1 MNKTLFSIII
11 PVYNTQINFLND
23 CFKSVKQQNYDNYE
37 VIIIDDGSN
46 IETKQFLKQYETE
59 YKIIHQ
65 PVNKGIVTGRKTG
78 ITNAKGDYVIFLDSD
93 DILND
98 KALEK
103 LNNIIN
109 KNNPD
114 VILFETPRF
123 TNSITECKPYDEFLF
138 EDGLINKER
147 IMKELLSLHI
157 NGIADKVAK
166 RELLDFTNDGLDETI
181 INGEDLQ
188 QSTALILKSEKFY
201 YTHEEICY
209 YRVNISG
216 RTYYDVTK
224 ISDINYMVPPYRMT
238 FEKQSKYNNL
248 LPEYKRACINSIIYN
263 VFCIYEANLP
273 KQETY
278 KLLDNINSLEITH
291 IMANIKEKIN
301 FPSEFVFSLLR
312 NRHYFILGILAKI
325 YPLQH

>member
-11 PVYNTQINFLND
+11 PVYNTQIAFLKD
-23 CFKSVKQQNYDNYE
+23 CFQSVKNQTYNNYE

-46 IETKQFLKQYETE
+46 EETKAFLKNYEKE
-59 YKIIHQ
+59 YRIIHQ
-65 PVNKGIVTGRKTG
+65 PTNKGIVIGRKTG
-78 ITNAKGDYVIFLDSD
+78 VSNAKGDYIIFLDSD
-93 DILND
+93 DILNSQ
-98 KALEK
+98 ALEK
-103 LNNIIN
+103 LNSTIVSS
-109 KNNPD
+109 NPD

-123 TNSITECKPYDEFLF
+123 TNSTSECRPYDEFLF
-138 EDGLINKER
+138 EDGLVSKEE
-147 IMKELLSLHI
+147 IMRELLSLHI
-157 NGIADKVAK
+157 NGIADKVAR
-166 RELLDFTNDGLDETI
+166 RELLDFSNDGLDETI

-188 QSTALILKSEKFY
+188 QSTALILKSNVFY

-224 ISDINYMVPPYRMT
+224 ISDINYMVPPYRMA
-238 FEKQSKYNNL
+238 FEKHDEYNTL
-248 LPEYKRACINSIIYN
+248 LSEYKRACINSIIYN
-263 VFCIYEANLP
+263 AFCVYEAKLS
-273 KQETY
+273 KKETY
-278 KLLDNINSLEITH
+278 SLLDKINNLEITK